1 MQRETPPRTAPL
13 PPSDRITR
21 ANLGRALYSMTWP
34 MMFGVLALM
43 SYQLVDS
50 IYISMLGTEPL
61 AALGFTVAVNQL
73 AIGIQ
78 VGLGIATTALISR
91 AIGADNMRRAR
102 KLGGLVLIS
111 GSTVMGALCILTW
124 LGRDLILTLLDA
136 DPTLWPLI
144 GRYWGPWLL
153 SLWLSAILYFT
164 YSVARAQGNTKL
176 PGSVMLVTS
185 LLNMAFDPIFIF
197 VFDWGLPGAA
207 WASNVTFLIGL
218 AIMWRYIKYHK
229 WVRYRNLQGAAWS
242 ALRDLGAITGPAM
255 LSQLMP
261 GIAAMAAT
269 KIVAG
274 FGAAAVAAWALTT
287 RLEFFSIVVV
297 LALTMSLPPMVGRYL
312 GAADY
317 TSMDRLVRVAVKFTL
332 VLQLLLAFVGFGL
345 ALVLPSALSDDT
357 QVRNYLHTW
366 LMLVPLSYGSLG
378 TCMIVVSVSNAMG
391 MPLRAVVVSL
401 LRLFL
406 FYLPA
411 VWLGAVT
418 AGMTGVYAGVLLGNL
433 VAGGVSWLIYK
444 QATQHLVQAA
454 THG

>member
-1 MQRETPPRTAPL
+1 MPQDTPSGTPPLT
-13 PPSDRITR
+13 PSTDTG
-21 ANLGRALYSMTWP
+21 LGRALYNMTWP

-91 AIGADNMRRAR
+91 AIGADNRRRAR

-111 GSTVMGALCILTW
+111 GNVVMGVLCIVTW
-124 LGRDLILTLLDA
+124 FARDLILALLDA
-136 DPTLWPLI
+136 DPALWPVV
-144 GRYWGPWLL
+144 GQYWGPWLL
-153 SLWLSAILYFT
+153 SIWLSALLYFT
-164 YSVARAQGNTKL
+164 YSVSRAQGNTRL
-176 PGSVMLVTS
+176 PGTVMLVTS
-185 LLNMAFDPIFIF
+185 VLNMALDPVFIF

-207 WASNVTFLIGL
+207 WASNATFTVGLLI
-218 AIMWRYIKYHK
+218 MSHYVKRNK
-229 WVRYRNLQGAAWS
+229 WVRYRNLQGAAWT
-242 ALRDLGAITGPAM
+242 ALRDLSAITGPAM

-274 FGAAAVAAWALTT
+274 FGAAAVAAWALST

-317 TSMDRLVRVAVKFTL
+317 TSLDRLVRLAVKFTL
-332 VLQLLLAFVGFGL
+332 TLQLILAIIGL
-345 ALVLPSALSDDT
+345 GLSFVLPAALSDDAHV
-357 QVRNYLHTW
+357 QDYLRTW
-366 LMLVPLSYGSLG
+366 FVLVPLSYGALG
-378 TCMIVVSVSNAMG
+378 TCMLVVSVSNAMG
-391 MPLRAVVVSL
+391 MPVRAVTVSL

-418 AGMTGVYAGVLLGNL
+418 AGMTGVYAGVLLGNI
-433 VAGGVSWLIYK
+433 VAGGASWLIYK
-444 QATQHLVQAA
+444 QATQQLVRAPA
-454 THG
+454 HE